1 MKKTLAVLSIAVL
14 GLSTVANA
22 QQRRDP
28 RDPRNR
34 NSCDQ
39 QIQRMRTRLQTLQQR
54 NIIVDQERQ
63 QCVSDLQSARQ
74 NQSMIRQNLNQCEAD
89 LAAARNRPGNRGI
102 IRQLR
107 ADLNQCQLDLE
118 NSRNRPGNGQAM
130 RRLRRENER
139 LSSDNVALQSENQ
152 ELRDRIFRLERQLD
166 DLRNPPAPM
175 NEYTAEC
182 HIDDDPGMTFD
193 QFVMGT
199 LTGSLQRIQQDC
211 KDMAVSQYGVNS
223 SQGFK
228 KLKYIGD
235 TFGKTSAVCHID
247 DDPGMTYDQFVVGTL
262 YGNSVQ
268 EVISQC
274 ESMARFTFGN
284 SSSSGIKNVRNN

>member
-14 GLSTVANA
+14 GLSTIANA

-34 NSCDQ
+34 NSCEQ

-89 LAAARNRPGNRGI
+89 LAAARNRPGNGH
-102 IRQLR
+102 
-107 ADLNQCQLDLE
+107 E
-118 NSRNRPGNGQAM
+118 M

-211 KDMAVSQYGVNS
+211 KDMAVSQYGTNS

-268 EVISQC
+268 EVIFQC

-284 SSSSGIKNVRNN
+284 NSSSGIKNVRNN